1 MHHFVVNIHIA
12 KYFKNY
18 CQNISFSLI
27 FLFFLT
33 PTDGAT
39 RNYVK
44 KSQTHKS
51 GDSPLFFFLF
61 LIWGFPI
68 ALSPFA
74 TLFAYIPPKLTIH
87 YELSL
92 GGSGGRALPPATHK
106 VLGSNPNHWHI
117 CCLTIRCKVRM
128 LSVTVPVR
136 NVDKWTQMA
145 KFRYAP
151 RYDYKYESG

>member
-1 MHHFVVNIHIA
+1 MHHFVVNINIA
-12 KYFKNY
+12 KNFKNY

-27 FLFFLT
+27 FLFFSHQQMAPQEIMLKNPRHT
-33 PTDGAT
+33 SLGIP
-39 RNYVK
+39 
-44 KSQTHKS
+44 H
-51 GDSPLFFFLF
+51 FFFLF
-61 LIWGFPI
+61 WGFPI

-92 GGSGGRALPPATHK
+92 GGSGGRVLPPATHK